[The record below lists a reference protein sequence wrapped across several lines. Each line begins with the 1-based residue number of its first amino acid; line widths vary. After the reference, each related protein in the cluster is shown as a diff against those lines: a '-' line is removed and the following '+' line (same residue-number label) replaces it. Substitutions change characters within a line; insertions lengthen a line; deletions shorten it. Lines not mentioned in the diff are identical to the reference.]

1 MYILTTNIFT
11 TMQALSYTKVRKQLS
26 DVMNQVCQDHDPVII
41 TRQKHSSVVVMS
53 LEDYNSLIETA
64 YLLQSPKNAERLN
77 QAVADFKSENNY
89 KRIDI

>member
-1 MYILTTNIFT
+1 
-11 TMQALSYTKVRKQLS
+11 
-26 DVMNQVCQDHDPVII
+26 MNQVCQDHDPVII